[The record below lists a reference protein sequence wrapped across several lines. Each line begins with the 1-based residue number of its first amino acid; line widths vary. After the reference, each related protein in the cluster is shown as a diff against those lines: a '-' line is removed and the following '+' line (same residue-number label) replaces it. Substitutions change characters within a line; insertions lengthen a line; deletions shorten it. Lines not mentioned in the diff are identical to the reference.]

1 MRMNSENARKQ
12 GALDAGSRI
21 TNAARTKVLT
31 LGIAAGAVLTLAAGH
46 IAAPSANAQTPR
58 PLSPSAG
65 IQAGSVSIPDLVEQV
80 SPAVVSVLVER
91 EVERARGAESF
102 E

>member
-1 MRMNSENARKQ
+1 MRTNSENARNH
-12 GALDAGSRI
+12 GTLDAGSRI
-21 TNAARTKVLT
+21 TNPARTKVLT

-58 PLSPSAG
+58 LLSPSAG

-80 SPAVVSVLVER
+80 SPAVVSVLV
-91 EVERARGAESF
+91 
-102 E
+102 